1 MIDMSKITHVSE
13 WRKVSEL
20 PSTAARQQ
28 SLDDQFSSAGIYQ
41 VRLMVGSEMHSMR
54 FVKQ

>member
-1 MIDMSKITHVSE
+1 MIDTSKITHVSE

-28 SLDDQFSSAGIYQ
+28 ALDDQYSPAGIYQ
-41 VRLMVGSEMHSMR
+41 VAVLSDIENISDE
-54 FVKQ
+54 